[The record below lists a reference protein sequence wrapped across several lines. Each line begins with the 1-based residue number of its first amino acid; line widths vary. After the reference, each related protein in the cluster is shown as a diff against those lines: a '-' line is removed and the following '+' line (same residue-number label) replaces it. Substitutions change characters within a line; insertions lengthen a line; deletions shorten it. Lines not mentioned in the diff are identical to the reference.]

1 MSKHTKEPWRLGRF
15 TGPASY
21 EEVREMCGAMDVVA
35 DTDNGPYVLAG
46 CNINFPDDARANA
59 SRIVACVNA
68 CAGISD
74 EALESWM
81 NPPDGGFGHP
91 HGPWPAH
98 IISLQRAT
106 EIVAQQRDDLMAAI
120 RLTLDENGHLAD
132 GDVCTL
138 KRLKDALAKVGADSA
153 AIEGHNVKVTGS
165 APTDLQ
171 EGDKA

>member
-1 MSKHTKEPWRLGRF
+1 MEHTKEPWRVELSWI
-15 TGPASY
+15 TGSDGKRITCPTACMS
-21 EEVREMCGAMDVVA
+21 R
-35 DTDNGPYVLAG
+35 
-46 CNINFPDDARANA
+46 DDDENEANER
-59 SRIVACVNA
+59 RIVACVNA

-138 KRLKDALAKVGADSA
+138 KRLKDALAKVGADGTA
-153 AIEGHNVKVTGS
+153 AELHNVEVSGCR
-165 APTDLQ
+165 
-171 EGDKA
+171 